1 MIVGEGIEV
10 GRMDNLHGIEQTLLK
25 IIGGQQQL
33 LILDKLLIL
42 LLISGK
48 FV

>member
-10 GRMDNLHGIEQTLLK
+10 GRMDNLHGIEQTCLK

-33 LILDKLLIL
+33 LLLDKLLSL
-42 LLISGK
+42 LFISGT